1 MNFGNAWNE
10 MIDEFRALGGVA
22 QNVRLGHGPFGRGLF
37 PIEPSKP
44 IDIRIPEDLLVPL
57 DDVVIEN
64 NVFRISPASAV
75 NDRVRAFVEAYER
88 DFAWGQGRLEVER
101 SFGAMNELPE
111 QLRIMLTTKFG
122 FGRFFDSIS
131 PKMVERWFFGTRDI
145 KFGDRRVIMPIIEMA
160 NHGGTADYD
169 TQSGVALSGLFDG
182 EVLVRYC
189 TPTDPFDMFL
199 NWMFA
204 PKEPMAFSLGVVA
217 TNAGRQIEIRRNFAG
232 NYPQLPS
239 VTIENNRIVVDY
251 LLLGS
256 QQFPRL
262 PKGTFRLAASRYFPD
277 PDEAFDFIQFAN
289 RQGLL
294 ELLNAL
300 EGVDLPVVPILRT
313 LALNQLEALSWYFG
327 ARTF

>member
-22 QNVRLGHGPFGRGLF
+22 QNVRLGHGPLGRALF

-64 NVFRISPASAV
+64 NIFRISPASAV

-101 SFGAMNELPE
+101 FFGAMNELPE
-111 QLRIMLTTKFG
+111 QLRIMLTAKFG

-169 TQSGVALSGLFDG
+169 TQSGVALFGSFDG

-189 TPTDPFDMFL
+189 TPTDPFDVFL
-199 NWMFA
+199 NGCSHPKSPWRSASASLRPMREGRSRSA
-204 PKEPMAFSLGVVA
+204 AISPGTIRNSQASRLRTIELWWTICCLAVSSIHASPKEPFGSLRPSIFPIR
-217 TNAGRQIEIRRNFAG
+217 TRPLILSSLPTGR
-232 NYPQLPS
+232 
-239 VTIENNRIVVDY
+239 
-251 LLLGS
+251 
-256 QQFPRL
+256 
-262 PKGTFRLAASRYFPD
+262 AS
-277 PDEAFDFIQFAN
+277 
-289 RQGLL
+289 
-294 ELLNAL
+294 
-300 EGVDLPVVPILRT
+300 
-313 LALNQLEALSWYFG
+313 SSC
-327 ARTF
+327 